1 MDEALPAPG
10 KLYLDGLWNE
20 EAALGGR
27 LIVKKPKKFDREEQV
42 KSIVAA
48 FHAIGGDARLAHWA
62 NEHPG
67 YFFTKLFTKTLP
79 QQATLQANIG
89 SLNIVYQ
96 AAIPPSPLD
105 AQTEIPTDAHFNAVD
120 AIASYGAID
129 VQSNGESGGTPADAT
144 DARPRP
150 SRPAWDASEPSDDA
164 GGGP

>member
-10 KLYLDGLWNE
+10 ALYLDGLWNE
-20 EAALGGR
+20 ELALGGR

-105 AQTEIPTDAHFNAVD
+105 AQTEVPTDAHFTEVN
-120 AIASYGAID
+120 GAID
-129 VQSNGESGGTPADAT
+129 VQSNGTESGGPTPDAD
-144 DARPRP
+144 DYEPLGP
-150 SRPAWDASEPSDDA
+150 RPAWNAA
-164 GGGP
+164 